1 VLKFAI
7 LTGMMLRRYTLAAA
21 FLLLAT
27 GIAAAQIPDTFL
39 ESLEAGQTALVIEV
53 VDGDTVVLS
62 NGRQV
67 RLVGIQAPKLPLG
80 RPGFEKWPMADE
92 AKQALSELVL
102 GKNVTLAFGGQRV
115 DRYNRLLAHLFTGD
129 GGWVQGRLLERGLAR
144 VYSFT
149 DNRALVKE
157 MLNQEVASRMKR
169 DGIWTSPYYAVLDP
183 VASAAHL
190 DRFALVEGRVLE
202 AAQVR
207 GRVFLNFG
215 ADYKTDFTI
224 SIAAKDWTLFDQAGI
239 APQDYTGRKV
249 RVRGWLKSRNGPMI
263 DVTHPEQIEVFSP

>member
-1 VLKFAI
+1 
-7 LTGMMLRRYTLAAA
+7 M
-21 FLLLAT
+21 
-27 GIAAAQIPDTFL
+27 
-39 ESLEAGQTALVIEV
+39 
-53 VDGDTVVLS
+53 
-62 NGRQV
+62 
-67 RLVGIQAPKLPLG
+67 
-80 RPGFEKWPMADE
+80 
-92 AKQALSELVL
+92 
-102 GKNVTLAFGGQRV
+102 
-115 DRYNRLLAHLFTGD
+115 
-129 GGWVQGRLLERGLAR
+129 QGRLLERGLAR
-144 VYSFT
+144 VCSFT

-239 APQDYTGRKV
+239 ARQDYTGRKV

>member
-1 VLKFAI
+1 MRRSVLKFAI

-102 GKNVTLAFGGQRV
+102 GKNVTLAFGG
-115 DRYNRLLAHLFTGD
+115 
-129 GGWVQGRLLERGLAR
+129 
-144 VYSFT
+144 
-149 DNRALVKE
+149 
-157 MLNQEVASRMKR
+157 
-169 DGIWTSPYYAVLDP
+169 
-183 VASAAHL
+183 AA
-190 DRFALVEGRVLE
+190 G
-202 AAQVR
+202 
-207 GRVFLNFG
+207 
-215 ADYKTDFTI
+215 
-224 SIAAKDWTLFDQAGI
+224 
-239 APQDYTGRKV
+239 
-249 RVRGWLKSRNGPMI
+249 
-263 DVTHPEQIEVFSP
+263 

>member
-1 VLKFAI
+1 
-7 LTGMMLRRYTLAAA
+7 MMLRRYTLAAA

-39 ESLEAGQTALVIEV
+39 ESLEADQTALVIEV

-169 DGIWTSPYYAVLDP
+169 DGIWTSPPNSWGSDRLPLNCRLSPCHRICAVSP
-183 VASAAHL
+183 VRLWSL
-190 DRFALVEGRVLE
+190 CGSGL
-202 AAQVR
+202 
-207 GRVFLNFG
+207 
-215 ADYKTDFTI
+215 
-224 SIAAKDWTLFDQAGI
+224 
-239 APQDYTGRKV
+239 P
-249 RVRGWLKSRNGPMI
+249 KSRASLLMCHSKYCLWWLSEDSGRCQAASWAP
-263 DVTHPEQIEVFSP
+263 HLYGCYQS